1 MHKACQLYVDFF
13 YLKTLYFQR
22 FQPAGFLINPANK
35 IKAKHF
41 AVKYAKYFA
50 F

>member
-1 MHKACQLYVDFF
+1 MDFV

-22 FQPAGFLINPANK
+22 FQPAGFFCNPANK
-35 IKAKHF
+35 IKAKYF
-41 AVKYAKYFA
+41 AVKHAKYFA